1 MKIRNGG
8 IRPGVWCE
16 LRRAGRGDVDMPDV
30 HDDSAAADDE
40 PRPTAAA
47 VDAAAPFTNTCKG
60 WNRGGTQQPI
70 LGNMMCTSA
79 AHIGQYDTG

>member
-1 MKIRNGG
+1 M
-8 IRPGVWCE
+8 
-16 LRRAGRGDVDMPDV
+16 DMPDV

-60 WNRGGTQQPI
+60 WNHQQPI
-70 LGNMMCTSA
+70 LGNTMHDEMTYS
-79 AHIGQYDTG
+79 

>member
-8 IRPGVWCE
+8 TRPGVWCE
-16 LRRAGRGDVDMPDV
+16 PRRAGRGDVDMPDV

-60 WNRGGTQQPI
+60 WNHQQPI
-70 LGNMMCTSA
+70 LGNTMHDEMTYS
-79 AHIGQYDTG
+79 

>member
-60 WNRGGTQQPI
+60 WNRVEPGWNP
-70 LGNMMCTSA
+70 A
-79 AHIGQYDTG
+79 AHMERNWAI